1 MGPWGKLWGQRGGE
15 KTGVRLVNSLFP
27 VKESVIGKR
36 EFTSLTPILPPPD
49 FPPKSAPGF
58 LECFMAEMVVNAKT
72 RDERGKNAARRLRRE
87 GMIPGL
93 VYGGKGDNVAVAVDP
108 KALQKVLRSE
118 AGRNAILKLDIA
130 GKSANAIL
138 KSWQVDP
145 IKETFLHADFYRI
158 AMDVAIRVTV
168 PVAVKGEARGV
179 KVDGGILELIMR
191 DVEVE
196 CLPGDIPEHIDID
209 VSDLGLNGALRVS
222 DLPVPAKVKI
232 LEAPDQVVV
241 HVVSVKE
248 EVVATPGVAVAAE
261 GEVAAAPAE
270 PEVLKKGKK
279 EEE

>member
-1 MGPWGKLWGQRGGE
+1 
-15 KTGVRLVNSLFP
+15 
-27 VKESVIGKR
+27 
-36 EFTSLTPILPPPD
+36 
-49 FPPKSAPGF
+49 
-58 LECFMAEMVVNAKT
+58 MAEIVVVAKGRT
-72 RDERGKNAARRLRRE
+72 DRGKNAARRLRRE
-87 GMIPGL
+87 GFIPGV
-93 VYGGKGDNVAVAVDP
+93 VYGGKDDNIAVAVDP
-108 KALQKVLRSE
+108 KVLKKVLRSE

-130 GKSANAIL
+130 GSGSTNAIL

-145 IKETFLHADFYRI
+145 IKENFLHADFYRI

-168 PVAVKGEARGV
+168 PIHVLGEARGV

-222 DLPVPAKVKI
+222 DLPATDKVKI
-232 LEAPDQVVV
+232 LEGADQVVV

-248 EVVATPGVAVAAE
+248 EVAATPAAAVAVE
-261 GEVAAAPAE
+261 GEAAAPSE

-279 EEE
+279 EEEPPAE